1 MSDERKRFTR
11 IFVLRSDDFIGDMI
25 RIAKSRKFHKDD
37 RMVALILPH
46 LPNNPVPCILCGT
59 KLKRYYHSKALVV
72 LTADDEPGPEVPAI
86 VGAVCKKCSGKSDEE
101 LRNET
106 HSIAVRAGYA
116 LIN

>member
-25 RIAKSRKFHKDD
+25 RIAKGRKFHDDD
-37 RMVALILPH
+37 RMIALIFGYLH
-46 LPNNPVPCILCGT
+46 HDPVPCILCGSR
-59 KLKRYYHSKALVV
+59 LKGYYHSKALVV

-86 VGAVCKKCSGKSDEE
+86 VGAVCKKCSRKDDEK
-101 LRNET
+101 LRNEA
-106 HSIAVRAGYA
+106 HGIAVRAGYA